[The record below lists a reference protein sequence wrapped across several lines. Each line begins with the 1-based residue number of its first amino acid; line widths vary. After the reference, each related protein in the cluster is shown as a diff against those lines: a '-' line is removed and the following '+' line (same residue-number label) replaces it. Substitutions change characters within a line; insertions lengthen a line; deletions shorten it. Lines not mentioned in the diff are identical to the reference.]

1 MTTEIVF
8 CYAVFFVC
16 VFFFFFTFSETQKKF
31 LYLQVHTCSAAF
43 PWSCRKPAVF
53 WPLEL
58 QPGASI
64 CCVNSARNSGVW
76 CYLCDRAVRS
86 GTRPLCLLLKSKHVF
101 YPLGTQSCSPQPA
114 FQNRSKGW
122 SLNES
127 LNHCSE
133 AWTLN
138 TFRCPCVFSSKS
150 LFQNGHS

>member
-8 CYAVFFVC
+8 CYAG
-16 VFFFFFTFSETQKKF
+16 FFFFFIFSETQKKF

-58 QPGASI
+58 QSGASI
-64 CCVNSARNSGVW
+64 CCVNAAWNSRVW

-101 YPLGTQSCSPQPA
+101 YPLGTQSCSPQPG